1 MNASTP
7 GNPADETRIDDD
19 ATRLDDADVTRVD
32 DVTHDADD
40 ATRVDDV
47 ASVVGEVSEYA
58 EQESPS
64 RPVTDV
70 ARSAL
75 ARVRRGGSAV
85 GQAGTSLVR
94 HPPGTGLARRGAE
107 TGKRLAGRGS
117 GAAGRGSG
125 VVTRAPRAAGR
136 GVRFGGRWL
145 AHEVVVL
152 APRLPVRDR
161 EKLQAQFP
169 GKTPDEVAD
178 ALIDGASKA
187 SAAVGATV
195 GVWSVLPIAPA
206 FPAEIVTET
215 LTLVGIEIKLIAEL
229 HEVYGMRPPGDLTSR
244 MTAYVGA
251 WANRR
256 GVALTP
262 GGVVLALGSP
272 LARRL
277 QRRLAARAGRSA
289 VSLGPLLTGAAA
301 GALLNRRETRRLGHE
316 VRDDLR
322 QRSSAD
328 PGWGD

>member
-1 MNASTP
+1 MNASNP
-7 GNPADETRIDDD
+7 GHPADETPADDVPPG
-19 ATRLDDADVTRVD
+19 ADVI
-32 DVTHDADD
+32 
-40 ATRVDDV
+40 RVDDV
-47 ASVVGEVSEYA
+47 ASAVGEISESA

-75 ARVRRGGSAV
+75 ARVRRGGAAV
-85 GQAGTSLVR
+85 GRGGASVGQRSADLARRTPGAGLARRV
-94 HPPGTGLARRGAE
+94 PGTGLARRGAE

-117 GAAGRGSG
+117 GVAGQ
-125 VVTRAPRAAGR
+125 APRAAGR
-136 GVRFGGRWL
+136 GIRFGRWL

-161 EKLQAQFP
+161 DKLQAQFP
-169 GKTPDEVAD
+169 GKTSDEVAD
-178 ALIDGASKA
+178 ALIEGASRA

-229 HEVYGMRPPGDLTSR
+229 HEVYGMRPPGDLTGR

-277 QRRLAARAGRSA
+277 QRRLAA
-289 VSLGPLLTGAAA
+289 GPAAA
-301 GALLNRRETRRLGHE
+301 
-316 VRDDLR
+316 
-322 QRSSAD
+322 RSPWARC
-328 PGWGD
+328 

>member
-1 MNASTP
+1 MNASNP
-7 GNPADETRIDDD
+7 GHPADETPAGDVPPG
-19 ATRLDDADVTRVD
+19 ADVI
-32 DVTHDADD
+32 
-40 ATRVDDV
+40 RVDDV
-47 ASVVGEVSEYA
+47 ASAVGEISESA
-58 EQESPS
+58 EQESSS

-75 ARVRRGGSAV
+75 ARVRRGGAAV
-85 GQAGTSLVR
+85 GRGGASVGQRSADLARRTPGAGLARRVPVS
-94 HPPGTGLARRGAE
+94 GLARRGAE

-117 GAAGRGSG
+117 DLAGQ
-125 VVTRAPRAAGR
+125 APRAAGR
-136 GVRFGGRWL
+136 GMRFGRWL

-161 EKLQAQFP
+161 DKLQAQFP

-178 ALIDGASKA
+178 ALIEGASRA

-229 HEVYGMRPPGDLTSR
+229 HEVYGMRPPGDLPGR

-277 QRRLAARAGRSA
+277 QRRLAGRAGRSA

-316 VRDDLR
+316 IRDDLR
-322 QRSSAD
+322 KRSSGG
-328 PGWGD
+328 PGWGREIPPGWTG